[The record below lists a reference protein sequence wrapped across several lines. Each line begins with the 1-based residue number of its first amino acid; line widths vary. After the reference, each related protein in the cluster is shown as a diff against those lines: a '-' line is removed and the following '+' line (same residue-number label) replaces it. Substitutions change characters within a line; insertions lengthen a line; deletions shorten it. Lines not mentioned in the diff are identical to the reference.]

1 MAASHPKDGPVG
13 SHHVDQGLSRARRV
27 DDRRILDGVITNA
40 GKEIQMSDT
49 QGAAQGDG
57 EGGRRLNTFWMV
69 VLWVV
74 VIVLAVAP
82 YPWW

>member
-1 MAASHPKDGPVG
+1 M
-13 SHHVDQGLSRARRV
+13 
-27 DDRRILDGVITNA
+27 T
-40 GKEIQMSDT
+40 DT

-57 EGGRRLNTFWMV
+57 EGGRRLNTVWMV

-74 VIVLAVAP
+74 VVVIAFAP